1 MARTISRDIRV
12 VACAV
17 SLVCAL
23 CAAPS
28 VAFATAVGNT
38 AVGDDAV
45 HEPQSGADDVSA
57 GSDVAMYASASQ
69 LRVSVPVRVALALT
83 WDGGKFSAPDPR
95 TQASVAGS
103 AASVDGPSR
112 SGSGYGI
119 ENYSDFKVRVKSIH
133 TTSEIPDPEHP
144 GQTKASGFGFKN
156 YQWIGGQPT
165 FDKNT
170 DEGYI
175 SQFFIRLFADN
186 NSTPIGPLG
195 VSDDGI
201 TEPAIEIMGNYPL
214 TINAAQR
221 MSNGDVQPGV
231 MGITMEGFNSRVTA
245 PIPAEAVKALHA
257 FDITYT
263 IIPAETS

>member
-1 MARTISRDIRV
+1 MARTISRGIRAY
-12 VACAV
+12 ACAL
-17 SLVCAL
+17 SLACAL

-28 VAFATAVGNT
+28 MAFATAVG
-38 AVGDDAV
+38 DDTV
-45 HEPQSGADDVSA
+45 HEPQSGADNVSA

-83 WDGGKFSAPDPR
+83 WDGGKFAGPDPR
-95 TQASVAGS
+95 TQASVEGS
-103 AASVDGPSR
+103 AASADGPSR

-133 TTSEIPDPEHP
+133 TTSQIPDPDHP
-144 GQTKASGFGFKN
+144 GQTKPSGFGFKTW
-156 YQWIGGQPT
+156 QWVDDEMV
-165 FDKNT
+165 FDRNT

-175 SQFFIRLFADN
+175 SQLFVRLRADN
-186 NSTPIGPLG
+186 YNTPIGPLG
-195 VSDDGI
+195 ITDDGI
-201 TEPAIEIMGNYPL
+201 TEPTMDIMHRYAL
-214 TINAAQR
+214 TIDAAQR
-221 MSNGDVQPGV
+221 LSDGSIQPGV
-231 MGITMEGFNSRVTA
+231 MGITIEGFNSRVTA